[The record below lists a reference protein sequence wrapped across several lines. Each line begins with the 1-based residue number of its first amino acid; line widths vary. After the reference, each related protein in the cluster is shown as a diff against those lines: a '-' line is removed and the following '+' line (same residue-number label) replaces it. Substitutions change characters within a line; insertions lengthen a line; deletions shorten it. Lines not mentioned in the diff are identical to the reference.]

1 VSGGLATQVGTLAR
15 RSLLKTLRQP
25 FQLFPIV
32 FFPMILLGINAS
44 GLKAA
49 TRIPGFPTNSYI
61 TFALAVVFVQ
71 GALFSL
77 INAGT
82 NVAEDVETGFMN
94 RLALTPMSGVGLIG
108 GLLLGVAAMGALQSV
123 LYIAVGLI
131 AGGHVA
137 AGVPGVIV
145 LIMLGTLAAV
155 GFGSL
160 GIWAGLRTGSG
171 QAVQGM
177 FPLFFVLLLLSS
189 ANLPRNL
196 IQTEWFHT
204 VATWNPLSYLL
215 EGLRSLLIDGWD
227 PTALGR
233 SVAVGVALLALGL
246 WAASSGLKLRMART

>member
-1 VSGGLATQVGTLAR
+1 VSGGLATQVLTLAR

-32 FFPMILLGINAS
+32 FFPIILLGINAS

-49 TRIPGFPTNSYI
+49 TRIPGFPTDSYI

-82 NVAEDVETGFMN
+82 NAAEDVETGFMN

-108 GLLLGVAAMGALQSV
+108 GLLLGVAAMGALQSA
-123 LYIAVGLI
+123 LYVVVGLI

-137 AGVPGVIV
+137 AGFPGVLV
-145 LIMLGTLAAV
+145 LVVLGTLAAV

-189 ANLPRNL
+189 ANLPRDL
-196 IQTEWFHT
+196 IQTDWFHT

-215 EGLRSLLIDGWD
+215 EGLRSLLINGWD
-227 PTALGR
+227 ATALAR
-233 SVAVGVALLALGL
+233 SFAVGVALLALGL

>member
-1 VSGGLATQVGTLAR
+1 VSGGLTTQISSLAR

-25 FQLFPIV
+25 FQLFPII
-32 FFPMILLGINAS
+32 FFPIILLAINAS
-44 GLKAA
+44 GLRAA
-49 TRIPGFPTNSYI
+49 TRIPGFPTDSYV

-82 NVAEDVETGFMN
+82 NVAADVETGFMN
-94 RLALTPMSGVGLIG
+94 RLALTPLRGVGLIG
-108 GLLLGVAAMGALQSV
+108 GLLVGVAAMGALQSL
-123 LYIAVGLI
+123 LYIVVGLV
-131 AGGHVA
+131 AGGHIA
-137 AGVPGVIV
+137 AGVPGALV
-145 LIMLGTLAAV
+145 LVVLGTVAAV

-171 QAVQGM
+171 EAVQGM

-189 ANLPRNL
+189 ANLPRDL
-196 IQTEWFHT
+196 IQTDWFHT

-227 PTALGR
+227 ATALGR
-233 SVAVGVALLALGL
+233 GFAVGVAILALGL
-246 WAASSGLKLRMART
+246 WAASSGLRLRMART